1 MDSKP
6 STENKYRLSKRQ
18 QLPFVESASSLCTKG
33 VSRRVEISR
42 LDLQPA
48 FAVWHWI
55 QYEQPRAHKIFYRMG
70 QRALA
75 YATDTILVDGNAQK
89 KPVILPHGT

>member
-1 MDSKP
+1 
-6 STENKYRLSKRQ
+6 
-18 QLPFVESASSLCTKG
+18 
-33 VSRRVEISR
+33 
-42 LDLQPA
+42 
-48 FAVWHWI
+48 
-55 QYEQPRAHKIFYRMG
+55 MG